1 MAAGTRRW
9 RSSTLKISPCSVST
23 LPPPPTPSQPCPRSH
38 PTLPADL
45 YAERPLPWLPFGQ
58 EVGPESCR
66 SDSRIVH
73 EDVDVTEPI
82 DGSLHEPLAL
92 IVPGNI
98 PLKREH
104 PVGRAA
110 FLDELRQERTVH
122 RGRDHICAIAQQG
135 RCHGLAQVAIRAR
148 HERDFSIQAR

>member
-1 MAAGTRRW
+1 MPVE
-9 RSSTLKISPCSVST
+9 L
-23 LPPPPTPSQPCPRSH
+23 
-38 PTLPADL
+38 D
-45 YAERPLPWLPFGQ
+45 AERPLPWLPFGQ
-58 EVGPESCR
+58 EVGPESFR

-82 DGSLHEPLAL
+82 DGSLHEPLAI

-110 FLDELRQERTVH
+110 FLDELRQERNAPP
-122 RGRDHICAIAQQG
+122 GSDHICETG
-135 RCHGLAQVAIRAR
+135 RASCG
-148 HERDFSIQAR
+148 EREGKDV